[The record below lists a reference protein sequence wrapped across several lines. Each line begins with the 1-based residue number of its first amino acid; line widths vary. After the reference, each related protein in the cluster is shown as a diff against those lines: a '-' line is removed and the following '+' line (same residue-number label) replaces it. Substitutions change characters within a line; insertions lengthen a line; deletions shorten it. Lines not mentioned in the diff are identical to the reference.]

1 MKHINWDQEFPEV
14 PDRVHRSVLDTLS
27 VLDGQEV
34 KKMKKAPRKRWI
46 VLAAALV
53 ALVGTTAAAAGL
65 FQWNERAE
73 EVFQSDEET
82 QKELTQNRM
91 AQEVSQSVSDQ
102 GITITAIQ
110 TVQDKNRFYALFEV
124 EAKDPSMEIT
134 ADYSMDYTM
143 DLGGKEDI
151 FSGMGWHFISEKDQ
165 EVSNRRYFEI
175 YGIKNEQSEDNLK
188 MELHFTALRGEPAQK
203 AGEGEV
209 LVSGNW
215 DFALDV
221 HASDAVAHSLGKAYQ
236 LGGYTVQVQS
246 VELTPLSMTIV
257 YNGEDVR
264 TMEAGKEVH
273 LDQLDDLTELY
284 PTDVCYEDGTVVNEG
299 LMIPLTEG
307 FSEDG
312 AEYHM
317 TLSFD
322 KVVDAS
328 RVTALL
334 MGEDRIDF

>member
-1 MKHINWDQEFPEV
+1 MKHINWNREFPEV
-14 PDRVHRSVLDTLS
+14 PDLVHQSVLDTLS

-34 KKMKKAPRKRWI
+34 KKMKKASGKRWI
-46 VLAAALV
+46 ILAAALA
-53 ALVGTTAAAAGL
+53 ALIGTTTAAAGL

-82 QKELTQNRM
+82 QKELIQNQL

-102 GITITAIQ
+102 GLTITAIQ

-124 EAKDPSMEIT
+124 EAEDPSMEIT
-134 ADYSMDYTM
+134 ADYSLDYTM
-143 DLGGKEDI
+143 DLGGKEDT
-151 FSGMGWHFISEKDQ
+151 FSGFGWSFVSEQ

-188 MELHFTALRGEPAQK
+188 MDLHFTALRGEPAQK
-203 AGEGEV
+203 AGEGNV
-209 LVSGNW
+209 LISGNW

-221 HASDAVAHSLGKAYQ
+221 HASDAVTHSLEKAYQ
-236 LGGYTVQVQS
+236 LGGYTVQVHS

-257 YNGEDVR
+257 YSGEDVR
-264 TMEAGKEVH
+264 TMEAGKGVH
-273 LDQLDDLTELY
+273 LDQLDELTELY

-299 LMIPLTEG
+299 LMIPLKEG

-312 AEYHM
+312 TEYHM
-317 TLSFD
+317 VLSFD
-322 KVVDAS
+322 KVVDES

>member
-1 MKHINWDQEFPEV
+1 MKHINWNQEFPEV
-14 PDRVHRSVLDTLS
+14 PDLVHQSVLDTLS

-34 KKMKKAPRKRWI
+34 KKMKKTPKKRWI
-46 VLAAALV
+46 IVAAALA
-53 ALVGTTAAAAGL
+53 ALIGTTAAASGL

-82 QKELTQNRM
+82 QKELIQNQL

-124 EAKDPSMEIT
+124 ESEDPSMEIT
-134 ADYSMDYTM
+134 ADYSLDYTM
-143 DLGGKEDI
+143 DLGGKEDL
-151 FSGMGWHFISEKDQ
+151 FSALGWSFVSEQ
-165 EVSNRRYFEI
+165 EQALSNRRYFEI
-175 YGIKNEQSEDNLK
+175 YGTKNEQSEDNLK

-203 AGEGEV
+203 AGEGDV

-215 DFALDV
+215 EFALDV
-221 HASDAVAHSLGKAYQ
+221 HASDAVTHNLEKACQ

-257 YNGEDVR
+257 YKGEDVR
-264 TMEAGKEVH
+264 TMEAGKGVH
-273 LDQLDDLTELY
+273 LDQLDELTELY
-284 PTDVCYEDGTVVNEG
+284 PTDVCYEDGTVVKEG
-299 LMIPLTEG
+299 LMIPLREG

-312 AEYHM
+312 ATYHM
-317 TLSFD
+317 VLSFD